1 MVHIVGAGPGAED
14 LITVRGL
21 KFLKQADIVIY
32 AGSLVNPGLL
42 KETKQGAVIYDSA
55 KMTLE
60 QVMEV
65 IEQAWKEQKEV
76 VRLHTGDPCIYGAIR
91 EQMDAMDKFGIKYD
105 ICPGVSSFCGT
116 AAALQME
123 YTLPGI
129 SQSVI
134 ITRMAGRTPVPE
146 RESIRQFASHQATM
160 VVFLSTGMLK
170 ELSEE
175 LMAELNCETAF
186 TIPIFGGI
194 PVAESV
200 VVTWIIMAVLIVA
213 AFFLGRNLKV
223 ENVGK
228 RQLVVETVIGGL
240 HNFFYDMLGEAG
252 KRYIPYMM
260 TVGIYIA
267 ISNMIGLFGL
277 KSPTKD
283 VGVTGAL
290 ALMSIILV
298 EYAGIH
304 QKGVKG
310 FLKSFA
316 EPIII
321 MLPMNILE
329 VFIRPLS
336 LCMRLFGNI
345 LGAFVIM
352 ELIKIVAPVL
362 VPVPLSLYFDLF
374 DGFIQAYV
382 FVFLTSLFIKESIE

>member
-1 MVHIVGAGPGAED
+1 MG
-14 LITVRGL
+14 
-21 KFLKQADIVIY
+21 
-32 AGSLVNPGLL
+32 N
-42 KETKQGAVIYDSA
+42 
-55 KMTLE
+55 
-60 QVMEV
+60 
-65 IEQAWKEQKEV
+65 
-76 VRLHTGDPCIYGAIR
+76 
-91 EQMDAMDKFGIKYD
+91 
-105 ICPGVSSFCGT
+105 
-116 AAALQME
+116 
-123 YTLPGI
+123 
-129 SQSVI
+129 
-134 ITRMAGRTPVPE
+134 
-146 RESIRQFASHQATM
+146 
-160 VVFLSTGMLK
+160 
-170 ELSEE
+170 LSEE

-304 QKGVKG
+304 QKGVKR